1 MSEQPSPAE
10 APASAAET
18 ELERKLAEQRA
29 RLAAVPPWPGL
40 LAACIVPVGTVIA
53 FVLLGSEL
61 AESEK
66 ELERIQAGGLI
77 GVGLGWVLAFLLAL
91 WVVRASGPR
100 RRARPSC
107 SPWRWASWPSSSCS
121 ASAPCSS
128 PSLSLGSAIMRP
140 MRSALRRSRLAF
152 SSCFRPS
159 TAPRGN
165 GCCAPER
172 CGSGFASP
180 PERAVI
186 RSSRDHPKK
195 GG

>member
-40 LAACIVPVGTVIA
+40 LAACIVPVGTAIA

-91 WVVRASGPR
+91 WVVRASGPQ
-100 RRARPSC
+100 AKGTTFLQPVALGFLAKLFVLGVGTVLFAKPLAGIGHHEAYAIC
-107 SPWRWASWPSSSCS
+107 FA
-121 ASAPCSS
+121 AVTFGFQFVFQAVY
-128 PSLSLGSAIMRP
+128 GSARQRVL
-140 MRSALRRSRLAF
+140 RS
-152 SSCFRPS
+152 
-159 TAPRGN
+159 
-165 GCCAPER
+165 
-172 CGSGFASP
+172 
-180 PERAVI
+180 
-186 RSSRDHPKK
+186 
-195 GG
+195 